1 VTKAL
6 LPGLRPV
13 RLPLGFAV
21 MRSKMRREPDR
32 ATVTKVR
39 KICCTTAEFGAHR
52 ELYLKVDVV
61 RLSEERMSLTT
72 AKVARSARTP
82 EC

>member
-1 VTKAL
+1 MTKAL

-39 KICCTTAEFGAHR
+39 KICCTTR
-52 ELYLKVDVV
+52 S
-61 RLSEERMSLTT
+61 RLE
-72 AKVARSARTP
+72 K
-82 EC
+82 